1 MFNMKNE
8 PGRGLLGDA
17 PGQFRTHPDM
27 MGQRTTNQMPG
38 HNGVNL
44 SALFAASHPPP
55 PPNTPSPG
63 STPGTVGRAGIGL
76 LGDAPP
82 GVGPGGP
89 AGLSGGPLGHNPVLR
104 HFQNSPG
111 QPVQPNNMPNMMN
124 NNTQSPKIIQKQ
136 NKNTLA
142 QQIKKLKEIK
152 VGERILK
159 KEKKLMGCSF
169 RVASLFLI

>member
-17 PGQFRTHPDM
+17 PGQFRSHPDM
-27 MGQRTTNQMPG
+27 MGQRTPNQMPG

-44 SALFAASHPPP
+44 SALFSASHPPP

-76 LGDAPP
+76 LGDAPA

-89 AGLSGGPLGHNPVLR
+89 AGLSGGPLSHNPVLR

-111 QPVQPNNMPNMMN
+111 QPNTVPNMMN

-159 KEKKLMGCSF
+159 REIRFTF
-169 RVASLFLI
+169 RAASLFLI

>member
-17 PGQFRTHPDM
+17 PGQFRSHPDI
-27 MGQRTTNQMPG
+27 MGQRTTNQMSG

-44 SALFAASHPPP
+44 SALFSASHPPP

-89 AGLSGGPLGHNPVLR
+89 SGLSGGPLGHNPVLR

-111 QPVQPNNMPNMMN
+111 QPIPPNNVPNMMN

-159 KEKKLMGCSF
+159 KKRKTNG
-169 RVASLFLI
+169 LFL